1 MNVIEN
7 GLDMADVTIVL
18 RIAWRLVVGFLD
30 HVFTSCLIMYS
41 LVAYREV
48 IEELSLMFSQ
58 NAFHRFFPF
67 KF

>member
-1 MNVIEN
+1 
-7 GLDMADVTIVL
+7 MADVTIVL
-18 RIAWRLVVGFLD
+18 QIAWLLVAGFLD

-48 IEELSLMFSQ
+48 IEELLLMFLE